1 MELDASMLQP
11 IVGYAVDA
19 LAVPVEWSVAPILA
33 GDGQGL
39 GVFRV
44 SGSARVGGESRGWSV
59 ILKVLPAT
67 PWSPTRWN
75 YPAREAFAYER
86 GLLEDL
92 PAGLEAPRCFGHTE
106 PDGQHHLWLEDL
118 GSDTMR
124 WRLEDYGRAAR
135 ALGRFNGAYLTG
147 RPLPVAGWLSRQ
159 WLRSWLAEGAAA
171 VRELPR
177 FQRHPLVHRV
187 YPPEVLDRLLRLWAH
202 RQELLDALDRL
213 PQVLSHNDAFHRNLF
228 LKSERLFA
236 VDWAFLGPSPV
247 GAELA
252 PLVTASVAFLGVAH
266 DRWRDLERTAVEAY
280 LRGLQ
285 DAGWRGTSDKAR
297 FGFAASSALR
307 YGPGCV
313 RLVLPALLDETAQ
326 PHVEL
331 VLGIPFDQVL
341 PLWAAL
347 CLEQVRLADDAF
359 RLLATLDL

>member
-1 MELDASMLQP
+1 MELDASTLRP
-11 IVGYAVDA
+11 IVGRALDA
-19 LAVPVEWSVAPILA
+19 LAVPVDWSVVPILA

-44 SGSARVGGESRGWSV
+44 SGSARVGGEPRGWSV

-67 PWSPTRWN
+67 PGSPTRWN
-75 YPAREAFAYER
+75 YPAREALAYER

-92 PAGLEAPRCFGHTE
+92 PPGLEAPRCLGHTE
-106 PDGQHHLWLEDL
+106 HGGQHQVWLEDL
-118 GSDTMR
+118 GTDAMR
-124 WRLEDYGRAAR
+124 WRLDDYGRAAR
-135 ALGRFNGAYLTG
+135 ALGRFNGAYLAG
-147 RPLPVAGWLSRQ
+147 RSLPVAGWLSRQ

-177 FQRHPLVHRV
+177 FQRQPRVQRV
-187 YPPEVLDRLLRLWAH
+187 YPPEVLDRLLWLWAH

-213 PQVLSHNDAFHRNLF
+213 PHVLSHNDAFRRNLF
-228 LKSERLFA
+228 LRSERLFA
-236 VDWAFLGPSPV
+236 VDWAFLGPGPV

-252 PLVTASVAFLGVAH
+252 PLVTASVAFLGVAL

-285 DAGWRGTSDKAR
+285 DAGWDGASDQAR

-313 RLVLPALLDETAQ
+313 RLVLPALLDEAAQ

-341 PLWAAL
+341 QLWAAL
-347 CLEQVRLADDAF
+347 CLEQVQLADDAF
-359 RLLATLDL
+359 GLLATLDL